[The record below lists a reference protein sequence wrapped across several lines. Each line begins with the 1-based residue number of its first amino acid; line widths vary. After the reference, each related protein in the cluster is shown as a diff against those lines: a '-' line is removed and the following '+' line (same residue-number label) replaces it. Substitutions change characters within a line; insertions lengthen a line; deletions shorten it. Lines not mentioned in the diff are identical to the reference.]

1 MEPAE
6 RFASLVRAPE
16 AELRLDIATFCI
28 SASVR
33 SAVDVDAQCA
43 RLDELAAQCAADS
56 FAAVRDQLFTVLGF
70 RGDNQDYRDPR
81 NSFLDA
87 VIDRR
92 RGIPITLSVLLIEV
106 ARRRGI
112 AVHGIGMPGHFVVQ
126 EAATPDRW
134 CDPFH
139 GGVMLDRA
147 GCARLF
153 AATTGAVRPLED
165 EDLRP
170 TPSRAILARMLANLE
185 NGPLAG
191 VPRAYATVC
200 ALHLAIPGI
209 PIEHQVDLLRRL
221 ARGGAPEI
229 VERAY
234 ETVAERAPEAL
245 AAELRAEAR
254 VLHARWN

>member
-16 AELRLDIATFCI
+16 AEFRLDIATLCI

-43 RLDELAAQCAADS
+43 RIDELAEQCAADS
-56 FAAVRDQLFTVLGF
+56 FDGVREQLFGVLGF
-70 RGDNQDYRDPR
+70 RGDNEDYRDPR

-112 AVHGIGMPGHFVVQ
+112 AVHGVGMPGHFIVQ
-126 EAATPDRW
+126 EAATPDQW

-139 GGVMLDRA
+139 GGVLLDRD

-153 AATTGAVRPLED
+153 AVMTGAIRPLQD
-165 EDLRP
+165 EDLL
-170 TPSRAILARMLANLE
+170 PSPPRAIVARMLANLE

-200 ALHLAIPGI
+200 ALHLAIPGV
-209 PIEHQVDLLRRL
+209 PIEQQVDLLRRL

-254 VLHARWN
+254 ILHARWN